1 MNTPALESPSP
12 RLLIAEMVAV
22 LLCAVVIYPLTA
34 SIQLM
39 FGGSGSVAA
48 PGGLPEMTAPPAAG
62 APAQG
67 ERDIRPRVRCAEC
80 AVIESTREID
90 IPADAD
96 ATDGATAGDR
106 NAPQKLATRMY
117 ETVVRF
123 QDGSMQVVSDANP
136 TRWRPGER
144 VIFIRGTDRAGP

>member
-1 MNTPALESPSP
+1 
-12 RLLIAEMVAV
+12 LLIAEIAAV
-22 LLCAVVIYPLTA
+22 LLCAAAIYPLTA

-48 PGGLPEMTAPPAAG
+48 PGESSATAPLAAAG
-62 APAQG
+62 EPAQG
-67 ERDIRPRVRCAEC
+67 EPETRARARCADC

-96 ATDGATAGDR
+96 ATDGAAAGDR

-144 VIFIRGTDRAGP
+144 VIFIRGTDRTGP